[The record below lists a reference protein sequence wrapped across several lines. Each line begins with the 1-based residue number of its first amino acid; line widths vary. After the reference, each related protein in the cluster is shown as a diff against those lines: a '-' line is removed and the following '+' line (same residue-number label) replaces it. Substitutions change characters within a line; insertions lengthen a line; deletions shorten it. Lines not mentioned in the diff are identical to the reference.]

1 MPYFV
6 HRLSVNKSVDKS
18 VDKFWRIGSPHGL
31 TELMRLCYNYF
42 L

>member
-6 HRLSVNKSVDKS
+6 HRLSVNKS